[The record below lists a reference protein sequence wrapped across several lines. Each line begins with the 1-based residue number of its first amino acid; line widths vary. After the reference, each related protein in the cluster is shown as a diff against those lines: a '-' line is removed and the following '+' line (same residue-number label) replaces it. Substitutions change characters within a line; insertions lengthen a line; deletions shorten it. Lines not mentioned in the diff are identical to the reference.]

1 MDIKEVMENLK
12 NEMWGKINENDFTL
26 TQFAIRCDMS
36 YGNLRRILNGDSK
49 DISASM
55 LLNICENADI
65 KIEKIFDIPDFDF
78 KKIEFIVK
86 YDGKTI
92 KSFTPPPIGLES
104 KKGNNPLFTSC
115 VYSLQYLL

>member
-92 KSFTPPPIGLES
+92 KSFTPPDRFR
-104 KKGNNPLFTSC
+104 K
-115 VYSLQYLL
+115 

>member
-1 MDIKEVMENLK
+1 
-12 NEMWGKINENDFTL
+12 
-26 TQFAIRCDMS
+26 MS
-36 YGNLRRILNGDSK
+36 RILNGESK
-49 DISASM
+49 DISTSM

-92 KSFTPPPIGLES
+92 NNFTPPR
-104 KKGNNPLFTSC
+104 
-115 VYSLQYLL
+115 